1 MVFQKKSQIQNKIFN
16 FFSKEAKK
24 KFKICLLSE
33 TLQQLLREKLG
44 HWEEMNVW
52 NLKRC
57 KLI

>member
-44 HWEEMNVW
+44 HWEEMNV
-52 NLKRC
+52 
-57 KLI
+57 